1 MISSPIITKAI
12 RTIDKIGNNSINDIQ
27 TLKASIIKSFDDLDS
42 RENHFLLPTTMG
54 ALNKIK
60 EEVSQICEELLP
72 YCENITI
79 HETEVQKKIDTYKE
93 SLLNLNEEI
102 ETKLS
107 EIEKK
112 RQEIEN
118 FELILEKQSD
128 DQTKLETQ
136 LKNTNI
142 FQKLFHKKLIEQSKE
157 ELTNVTNERN
167 SIETQLKAGQEIIAI
182 LINEKQDLTSQ
193 SKKHSTEINTLN
205 QYIQNSEN
213 DKTTFISDKKKNLKH
228 LFNQVNKL
236 VEKNDN
242 KTNSLNVKILLCKKL
257 RKNYRKI

>member
-72 YCENITI
+72 YCETITL
-79 HETEVQKKIDTYKE
+79 HETEVKKKIDTYKE

-118 FELILEKQSD
+118 FELILDKQSD

-167 SIETQLKAGQEIIAI
+167 S
-182 LINEKQDLTSQ
+182 
-193 SKKHSTEINTLN
+193 
-205 QYIQNSEN
+205 
-213 DKTTFISDKKKNLKH
+213 
-228 LFNQVNKL
+228 
-236 VEKNDN
+236 
-242 KTNSLNVKILLCKKL
+242 
-257 RKNYRKI
+257 

>member
-1 MISSPIITKAI
+1 
-12 RTIDKIGNNSINDIQ
+12 
-27 TLKASIIKSFDDLDS
+27 
-42 RENHFLLPTTMG
+42 
-54 ALNKIK
+54 
-60 EEVSQICEELLP
+60 
-72 YCENITI
+72 
-79 HETEVQKKIDTYKE
+79 
-93 SLLNLNEEI
+93 
-102 ETKLS
+102 
-107 EIEKK
+107 
-112 RQEIEN
+112 
-118 FELILEKQSD
+118 
-128 DQTKLETQ
+128 
-136 LKNTNI
+136 
-142 FQKLFHKKLIEQSKE
+142 QKLFHKKLIEQSKE

-167 SIETQLKAGQEIIAI
+167 SIETQLKTGQEIIAI

-205 QYIQNSEN
+205 QDIQNSEN